1 MATYDKNK
9 DYTALIRKSVAD
21 GDLFAAAQYE
31 QQLNAK
37 IDGEGLPYQK
47 QNNYS
52 DYLDSNPISSN
63 YDGKVDYTAAINKAV
78 AAGDYN
84 SAAGLEKQLNA
95 KIIGMGLPYRT
106 SNKYASMLT
115 EKQKSTAPVDPYKS
129 KYSDTID
136 KLVSGILNGTY
147 SDFQNSE
154 EYKGL
159 ADEYSALGKKAMQD
173 TVGDAS
179 SRTGGLA
186 SSYAVTAG
194 QQANDAYM
202 QKLQDLAR
210 QMYSDKQTQDYNKLN
225 MLTGLDSTDYSRY
238 RDTVGDA
245 QTDREWTYQQQQD
258 ADEKAQSI
266 AETMAGIGD
275 FSGLKAMG
283 YTDEQIKEL
292 TASYAAAQ
300 AAKTATKSSGSGRS
314 KSGSGSKAKSS
325 SKITSAIIN
334 KMQSYADDED
344 NEGMEKY
351 LQNMLYAGKLT
362 QDDVDYLYGQYT
374 TEQAPAPDVLSEN
387 EFSRSS
393 AMVKKYGTYQN
404 YYKAVMANYGG

>member
-1 MATYDKNK
+1 MAAYDKNK

-37 IDGEGLPYQK
+37 IDGERLPYQK

-52 DYLDSNPISSN
+52 DYLDSNPISDT

-106 SNKYASMLT
+106 SNKYASM
-115 EKQKSTAPVDPYKS
+115 QKTSQPAAPYQS
-129 KYSDTID
+129 KYSDAID
-136 KLVSGILNGTY
+136 KLVSGILGGTF
-147 SDFQNSE
+147 SDFKSSD

-159 ADEYSALGKKAMQD
+159 ADEYSAMGKKAMQD
-173 TVGDAS
+173 TVGDVAA
-179 SRTGGLA
+179 RTGGLA
-186 SSYAVTAG
+186 SSFAVTAG
-194 QQANDAYM
+194 QQADNAYM
-202 QKLQDLAR
+202 QQLQALAR
-210 QMYSDKQTQDYNKLN
+210 QMYSDKQTQDYNKIS
-225 MLTGLDSTDYSRY
+225 MLSGLDNTDYGRY

-245 QTDREWTYQQQQD
+245 QTEREWTYQQQKD

-283 YTDEQIKEL
+283 YTSSQIKEL
-292 TASYAAAQ
+292 TDAYKAAQ
-300 AAKTATKSSGSGRS
+300 AAKTVTKTAKSSGSGTGAAGAS
-314 KSGSGSKAKSS
+314 NADTKTYPSGKIPVGLKSGMARNLWAIASDDKWDKSLVATRINTAYDAKA
-325 SKITSAIIN
+325 ITDAE
-334 KMQSYADDED
+334 ADILLTIL
-344 NEGMEKY
+344 EG
-351 LQNMLYAGKLT
+351 
-362 QDDVDYLYGQYT
+362 
-374 TEQAPAPDVLSEN
+374 
-387 EFSRSS
+387 R
-393 AMVKKYGTYQN
+393 
-404 YYKAVMANYGG
+404 

>member
-52 DYLDSNPISSN
+52 DYLDSKPISSN

-173 TVGDAS
+173 TVGDVSA
-179 SRTGGLA
+179 RTGGLA

-194 QQANDAYM
+194 QQADNAYM
-202 QKLQDLAR
+202 QQLQTLAR

-275 FSGLKAMG
+275 FSGLKNMG
-283 YTDEQIKEL
+283 YTDAQIKEL
-292 TASYAAAQ
+292 TDAYKATAVT
-300 AAKTATKSSGSGRS
+300 KTTTK
-314 KSGSGSKAKSS
+314 KSGSGGSSSSAGSTTDTPTTTTAKSGKIPS
-325 SKITSAIIN
+325 GLKNGMAKNLWALTQTSGFSKEVIANRIGVAYDAGKITDAE
-334 KMQSYADDED
+334 ADI
-344 NEGMEKY
+344 
-351 LQNMLYAGKLT
+351 LLKLI
-362 QDDVDYLYGQYT
+362 
-374 TEQAPAPDVLSEN
+374 
-387 EFSRSS
+387 
-393 AMVKKYGTYQN
+393 
-404 YYKAVMANYGG
+404 GG

>member
-173 TVGDAS
+173 TVGDVSA
-179 SRTGGLA
+179 RTGGLA

-194 QQANDAYM
+194 QQADNAYM
-202 QKLQDLAR
+202 QQLQTLAR

-245 QTDREWTYQQQQD
+245 QTEREWTYQQQQD

-275 FSGLKAMG
+275 FSWLKAMG

-300 AAKTATKSSGSGRS
+300 AAKTATKSSGSG
-314 KSGSGSKAKSS
+314 GKAKSS